1 MKEALMYAGAFVVA
15 LLLIWLLPLGF
26 SRLGGLMAVAVALLA
41 AIMADMASSVIP
53 LWQTAALVLVL
64 LAAASLLLDRRLGA
78 ILYRR
83 NDFRETS
90 FQGEKDKEANGH
102 GGSPAGSVFS
112 AAPLAA
118 AHLHQPRLSA
128 EPDGLPPKLE
138 ERKTEGAP
146 SSPIDSFG
154 EAAEE
159 GEPFLEPLKDVE
171 PSSGE
176 AAPASPAD
184 EPLEQAMIL
193 RREEGEAA
201 FEPLR
206 PAEETAVSSRADGW
220 MEAAEEAVPLSEFAA
235 SGVESV
241 EPLRPAE
248 ETAVSSRA
256 DRWMEAADEA
266 VPLSEFAASG
276 VESVEPLRPAEETAV
291 SSRADRWM
299 EAADEAVPLSEFAA
313 SGVESVEPLRPAEET
328 AVSSRAD
335 RWMEAADEAVPLS
348 EFAASG
354 VESVEPLRRVADWL
368 DEWPGAVTPELEAAV
383 LRKQENDPQEA
394 LLLKV
399 DIDGWGDEVGP
410 DFEEARSDSMAL
422 LGDVRHD
429 GEEHRKAGA
438 AGGDDGATDDLLE
451 IGEQDADCAA
461 GGAGALAGGSAA
473 VSLAAEAAA
482 VSEHSAAEPSPPAP
496 MAGDD
501 RSAEEERPALTALPR
516 MVSEKA
522 QLAAAELRLSRSQLT
537 SEAYERCLHQCLQA
551 PLTDRDYYVF
561 ARLLLEHYV
570 LERRAEPLAA
580 WLDQL
585 ERRFSP
591 YPAIA
596 AELRLWREM
605 AATLGRS
612 LR

>member
-26 SRLGGLMAVAVALLA
+26 SRLGGLMAVAVALVA
-41 AIMADMASSVIP
+41 ALMADMASSVIS

-90 FQGEKDKEANGH
+90 FPGEKDKEAKRH

-118 AHLHQPRLSA
+118 AHLRQPRLSA
-128 EPDGLPPKLE
+128 EPDGLLPKLE
-138 ERKTEGAP
+138 ERKTEEAP

-159 GEPFLEPLKDVE
+159 GEPFLEPLKAVE

-176 AAPASPAD
+176 AAPASAVELSSGEIELGSAAD

-206 PAEETAVSSRADGW
+206 PAEEATAFSRADRWIEAAEEAVPLSEFAASGVESVEPLRPAEETTAFSRADRW

-248 ETAVSSRA
+248 ETTAFSRA
-256 DRWMEAADEA
+256 DRWIEAAE
-266 VPLSEFAASG
+266 
-276 VESVEPLRPAEETAV
+276 
-291 SSRADRWM
+291 
-299 EAADEAVPLSEFAA
+299 
-313 SGVESVEPLRPAEET
+313 
-328 AVSSRAD
+328 
-335 RWMEAADEAVPLS
+335 EAVPLS

-473 VSLAAEAAA
+473 VPLAAEAAA
-482 VSEHSAAEPSPPAP
+482 VSEHSAAEPSPPAT

-501 RSAEEERPALTALPR
+501 RSAEEDRPALAALPR

>member
-26 SRLGGLMAVAVALLA
+26 SRLGGLMAVAVALVA
-41 AIMADMASSVIP
+41 ALMADMASSVIP

-128 EPDGLPPKLE
+128 EPDGLLPKLE
-138 ERKTEGAP
+138 ERKTEEAP

-159 GEPFLEPLKDVE
+159 GEPFLEPLKAVE

-201 FEPLR
+201 VKPLR
-206 PAEETAVSSRADGW
+206 LAEETAASSRADGW
-220 MEAAEEAVPLSEFAA
+220 IEAAEEAVPLSEFAA

-248 ETAVSSRA
+248 ETAAFSRA
-256 DRWMEAADEA
+256 DRWIEAAEEA

-276 VESVEPLRPAEETAV
+276 VESVEPLRPAEETAA

-299 EAADEAVPLSEFAA
+299 EAAE
-313 SGVESVEPLRPAEET
+313 
-328 AVSSRAD
+328 
-335 RWMEAADEAVPLS
+335 EAAPLS

-383 LRKQENDPQEA
+383 LRKQENDPHEA

-429 GEEHRKAGA
+429 GEEHRKAGV
-438 AGGDDGATDDLLE
+438 AGDDDGATDDLLE

-461 GGAGALAGGSAA
+461 GGAGKLAGGSAA
-473 VSLAAEAAA
+473 VPLAAEAAA
-482 VSEHSAAEPSPPAP
+482 VSEHSAAEPSPPAT

>member
-41 AIMADMASSVIP
+41 ALMADMASSVIP

-102 GGSPAGSVFS
+102 GGSPDGSVFS

-128 EPDGLPPKLE
+128 EPDELPPKLE

-159 GEPFLEPLKDVE
+159 GEPFLEPLKAVE

-206 PAEETAVSSRADGW
+206 PAEETAASSRADRW
-220 MEAAEEAVPLSEFAA
+220 IEAAEEAVPLSEFAA

-248 ETAVSSRA
+248 ETAASSRA
-256 DRWMEAADEA
+256 DRWIEAAEEA

-276 VESVEPLRPAEETAV
+276 VESVEPLRPAEEAAA
-291 SSRADRWM
+291 SSRADRWI
-299 EAADEAVPLSEFAA
+299 EAAEEAVPLSEF
-313 SGVESVEPLRPAEET
+313 T
-328 AVSSRAD
+328 
-335 RWMEAADEAVPLS
+335 
-348 EFAASG
+348 ASG

-383 LRKQENDPQEA
+383 LRKQENDPHEA

-438 AGGDDGATDDLLE
+438 AGSDDGATDDLLE

-461 GGAGALAGGSAA
+461 GGASALADGSAA
-473 VSLAAEAAA
+473 VPLAAEAAA
-482 VSEHSAAEPSPPAP
+482 VSEHSAAEPSPPAT

-585 ERRFSP
+585 EQRFSP

>member
-220 MEAAEEAVPLSEFAA
+220 MEAAE
-235 SGVESV
+235 
-241 EPLRPAE
+241 
-248 ETAVSSRA
+248 
-256 DRWMEAADEA
+256 
-266 VPLSEFAASG
+266 
-276 VESVEPLRPAEETAV
+276 
-291 SSRADRWM
+291 
-299 EAADEAVPLSEFAA
+299 EAVPLSEFAA